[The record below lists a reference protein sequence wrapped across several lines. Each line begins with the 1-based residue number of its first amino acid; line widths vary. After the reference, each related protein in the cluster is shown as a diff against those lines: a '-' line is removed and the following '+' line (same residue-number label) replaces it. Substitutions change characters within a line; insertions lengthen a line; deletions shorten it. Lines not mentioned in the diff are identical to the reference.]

1 MHAVALAEE
10 LRVPHVIVPVN
21 SSVFSAWGMLQTD
34 LRRDYLQTRLTSLA
48 KEAAEDIAAAFEE
61 MESKARADYDRSDVV
76 FERFLDMRYVGQE
89 HTVKIPVVSDSSGGI
104 DIASSAAA
112 FHAAYE
118 KRFTY
123 QLDSAIEIVNFHLV
137 AIVAVAKPELAAKQV
152 TGRTL
157 DEAKLGMRRVDF
169 DQHGIHD
176 ALILDGDL
184 LEPGMEFSGPAIIQE
199 PSVTCVIPPGCRA
212 SIDGYGNYHIH
223 LQG

>member
-118 KRFTY
+118 KRFT
-123 QLDSAIEIVNFHLV
+123 
-137 AIVAVAKPELAAKQV
+137 
-152 TGRTL
+152 
-157 DEAKLGMRRVDF
+157 
-169 DQHGIHD
+169 
-176 ALILDGDL
+176 
-184 LEPGMEFSGPAIIQE
+184 
-199 PSVTCVIPPGCRA
+199 
-212 SIDGYGNYHIH
+212 
-223 LQG
+223 